1 MTAGDDATTV
11 AMRVGSGSLQWPRPG
26 GPFSEGVVR
35 RSGLARVSPYCW
47 RAAVRRRLWAFTFPL
62 GANTVATF
70 QLARTWHTSGLER
83 AGAALFLLLAVFW
96 LLVSTRAP
104 SRDTHGEGVAAMSAR
119 ITIPPHTA
127 AAPRCSA

>member
-1 MTAGDDATTV
+1 M
-11 AMRVGSGSLQWPRPG
+11 
-26 GPFSEGVVR
+26 
-35 RSGLARVSPYCW
+35 VSPYCW

-62 GANTVATF
+62 GANTVATL

-119 ITIPPHTA
+119 TTIPPHTA